1 MESFI
6 NILNQIR
13 STYSEWIGFFLNTN
27 KTWTLILSVAILV
40 WLVSFLIFL
49 PLHRYS
55 LRKVVNAKKQLT
67 DSVDEVIYL
76 LSKAQYSLSEKQA
89 LQYDPCFALMKTM
102 FWSGHFE
109 YIDNLDTIKEN
120 VGKVEI
126 LLHQKVISDEQRN
139 KINKQKRSLKTHTFW
154 SKFLWYELNI
164 VSFGIYNLFW

>member
-1 MESFI
+1 MESFV

-13 STYSEWIGFFLNTN
+13 STYSEWVWFFLNTN
-27 KTWTLILSVAILV
+27 KTWTLIFSIAILI
-40 WLVSFLIFL
+40 WLISLLIFL

-67 DSVDEVIYL
+67 DSVDEIIYL
-76 LSKAQYSLSEKQA
+76 LSKAQYSLSEKQT

-120 VGKVEI
+120 VWKVEM
-126 LLHQKVISDEQRN
+126 LLHQKVISDEQR
-139 KINKQKRSLKTHTFW
+139 KKVNKQKNSLKTHTFW
-154 SKFLWYELNI
+154 SKFLWYELNF